1 MDTTDPR
8 NQDELLPVAQCAT
21 ELTISARTMEKV
33 IASGEIPVV
42 RIARRVRR
50 IRRSDLDAYI
60 ARVTTAATGATP
72 SETPS

>member
-1 MDTTDPR
+1 MDTPDPR
-8 NQDELLPVAQCAT
+8 DQDELLPVAQCVT
-21 ELTISARTMEKV
+21 ELNVSARTMENV

-60 ARVTTAATGATP
+60 ARVTTRVTATTSEPP
-72 SETPS
+72 S